1 MEELGRGGGSAW
13 LVEDG
18 AGLTLL
24 LTHSASESLG
34 FPGLQTGHGKFI
46 SKGRWSACLLDYRR
60 GGTRGV
66 GAAQSREERMTVMVD
81 GKLGECCEAL
91 RSTVS
96 SSDGEVRGQVRE
108 LLSPLILLT
117 G

>member
-13 LVEDG
+13 LVEGG

-46 SKGRWSACLLDYRR
+46 SKGRWSACLLD
-60 GGTRGV
+60 
-66 GAAQSREERMTVMVD
+66 
-81 GKLGECCEAL
+81 CI
-91 RSTVS
+91 
-96 SSDGEVRGQVRE
+96 DGEGQGV
-108 LLSPLILLT
+108 
-117 G
+117 